1 MILVLMGACSG
12 KEEEVAEIKD
22 KNFSGM
28 LMIQKVEGDTSSEEM
43 NKIIRDKQ
51 KIEEILTM
59 VEGLEVIETDTDEM
73 KDKLKSQD
81 SYSFGFAEGKN
92 FESAKPIPY
101 SFTVLNDGTFFFTYK
116 EVNSIQ
122 QPRMSIKKHK
132 ELLNEMKQLLEVD
145 F

>member
-1 MILVLMGACSG
+1 MSACSG
-12 KEEEVAEIKD
+12 QKEEVVEIED

-28 LMIQKVEGDTSSEEM
+28 LMIQKVEDDGTSSEEM

-51 KIEEILTM
+51 KIEKILTM
-59 VEGLEVIETDTDEM
+59 VEGLEVIETDKDEM
-73 KDKLKSQD
+73 IDALKSQD
-81 SYSFGFAEGKN
+81 SYSFGFAEGKK
-92 FESAKPIPY
+92 FESAKPVSY
-101 SFTVLNDGTFFFTYK
+101 SFTILNDGTFFFTHK

>member
-1 MILVLMGACSG
+1 MSACSG
-12 KEEEVAEIKD
+12 KKEEVVEIED

-28 LMIQKVEGDTSSEEM
+28 LMIQKVEDGTSSEEM

-73 KDKLKSQD
+73 NDTLKSQD
-81 SYSFGFAEGKN
+81 SYSFGFAEGKKL
-92 FESAKPIPY
+92 ESAKPIPY
-101 SFTVLNDGTFFFTYK
+101 SFTVLNDGTFFFTHK

-132 ELLNEMKQLLEVD
+132 ELLNELKQLLVVD